1 MFFSSH
7 SLSLLSIF
15 VLLAVPALGQ
25 TDPIPVTAPA
35 SARWGNT
42 LYLAGGAYSS
52 KLEFQNSYNQFIS
65 LDLSVPWDAANPS
78 WKGLSS
84 GPRQRM
90 FSAVMS
96 GDGKTMATFRTGEPA
111 FSWLYDVAKDLWRS
125 SQIVVP
131 NPTLEGIYGVTDPT
145 SNLVYL
151 AGGFP
156 QNDSVLTDMLVYHF
170 DSDSLTQLAMP
181 PQGLVN
187 RRYYK
192 GVWWARSQSII
203 YFGGYEYGT
212 GTGVPGGFIQ
222 YTPRTNTWATLIT
235 KGTAPSGRADF
246 CMEIADDGSKLVV
259 FGGRAFAGTTFTTN
273 GDLFVLDL
281 STLTWI
287 QGPTYASP
295 RTYPACTIVGST
307 FIAWGGQDNVA
318 TVTKAAILYDL
329 GTNQYIT
336 RFTPI
341 VPPGPTAST
350 TPDSKEGTSNTG
362 AIIGGVAGSI
372 AVIALAGGIF
382 FCMRRKNRRKA
393 ASRDHLSLTTLDSP
407 HQYEAKVDRRG
418 DNGDGAI
425 SIPLTES
432 ALSTGPIYATDTVSA
447 GYVSPPPSKP
457 GSGPQQYAYR
467 TVQTHNAL
475 KDYQDEMQGSG
486 NYRDPQ
492 YIPNAYVEEG
502 GHNTRRGPHN

>member
-1 MFFSSH
+1 MFPSLH
-7 SLSLLSIF
+7 ALSLLSIF
-15 VLLAVPALGQ
+15 VVLDLAVPALSQ
-25 TDPIPVTAPA
+25 TDPIPLTAPA

-42 LYLAGGAYSS
+42 LYITGGAYSS
-52 KLEFQNSYNQFIS
+52 NLQLQNSYNQFIS

-78 WKGLSS
+78 WHGLSS

-125 SQIVVP
+125 SQITVP

-145 SNLVYL
+145 SSSVYL

-203 YFGGYEYGT
+203 YFGGYAYGT
-212 GTGVPGGFIQ
+212 STGVPGGLVQ

-235 KGTAPSGRADF
+235 KGTAPGGRADF

-259 FGGRAFAGTTFTTN
+259 FGGRAYSGTNMVTN
-273 GDLFVLDL
+273 GELYVLDL

-287 QGPTYASP
+287 QGPTYISP

-318 TVTKAAILYDL
+318 TVSKAAIVYDL
-329 GTNQYIT
+329 NTNQFVT

-341 VPPGPTAST
+341 VTPSPTAST
-350 TPDSKEGTSNTG
+350 TPGEKEGASNTG

-372 AVIALAGGIF
+372 AIIAIAGSVF
-382 FCMRRKNRRKA
+382 FCMRRKNRQKA
-393 ASRDHLSLTTLDSP
+393 GSRDHLSLTTLDSP
-407 HQYEAKVDRRG
+407 HQYEAKIDRRG
-418 DNGDGAI
+418 DDGDTAVPV
-425 SIPLTES
+425 PLTES
-432 ALSTGPIYATDTVSA
+432 AAGPIYATDPMTA

-475 KDYQDEMQGSG
+475 KDYRDDMQGSG
-486 NYRDPQ
+486 NYRGPQ
-492 YIPNAYVEEG
+492 YVPNAYVEEG
-502 GHNTRRGPHN
+502 GHENRRGPHN